1 LRLRAVQ
8 VLRPYPYRGEIMKI
22 LISGLGSIGRRHFR
36 NLVALGEK
44 DIVLYRTNKATL
56 PDDELAGYPV
66 ETDLAEALKKHKP
79 DAVIVSNPTAL
90 HLDIAIPAAEAGCAI
105 LLEKPIS
112 HSMERLNVLQAAIQK
127 SGAKVMVA
135 FQFRFHPGLVQAKKW
150 LSSGEIGRIISAHV
164 HFGEYLPA
172 WHPWEDYRKG
182 YAARADMGGGVV
194 LTQCHSLDYLPWLVG
209 KVDKVWGF
217 TAKLSDL
224 EVDVEDTAKIGIRF
238 ESGALGS
245 LHLDYNQQPPAH
257 RFEII
262 GTKGSLKWDLSDG
275 ATRIY
280 RASAESLQT
289 STGMGIK
296 AGGEWETYPLPDGW
310 ERNVMFLEQMKHFVA
325 MAKERAEPACTLEEG
340 IAVMKLIA
348 AVHESQQT
356 GQLASMK

>member
-1 LRLRAVQ
+1 
-8 VLRPYPYRGEIMKI
+8 MKI
-22 LISGLGSIGRRHFR
+22 LIAGLGSIGRRHFR

-44 DIVLYRTNKATL
+44 DIILYRTNKATL

-79 DAVIVSNPTAL
+79 EAVIVSNPTAI

-112 HSMERLNVLQAAIQK
+112 HSMDRLDELRAAVKK
-127 SGAKVMVA
+127 SGAKVMIA
-135 FQFRFHPGLVQAKKW
+135 FQFRFHPGLVRAKQ
-150 LSSGEIGRIISAHV
+150 LISNGEIGRLISAHV

-209 KVDKVWGF
+209 GKVDKVWGF

-224 EVDVEDTAKIGIRF
+224 EVDVEDTAKIGLRF

-257 RFEII
+257 RFEVI
-262 GTKGSLKWDLSDG
+262 GTKGSLKWDLADG
-275 ATRIY
+275 ATRVY

-296 AGGEWETYPLPDGW
+296 AGGEWETYPLPEGW

-325 MAKERAEPACTLEEG
+325 MARGEAEPACTIDEG
-340 IAVMKLIA
+340 IAVMTLIA
-348 AVHESQQT
+348 AVHESQRT

>member
-1 LRLRAVQ
+1 
-8 VLRPYPYRGEIMKI
+8 MKY
-22 LISGLGSIGRRHFR
+22 LIAGLGSIGRRHMR
-36 NLVALGEK
+36 NLIALGEK
-44 DIVLYRTNKATL
+44 DIVLYRTRKATMS
-56 PDDELAGYPV
+56 DDELAGFPV
-66 ETDLAEALKKHKP
+66 ETDLQEALNKHKP
-79 DAVIVSNPTAL
+79 DAVIVGNPTSM
-90 HLDIAIPAAEAGCAI
+90 HLDVAIPAAEAGCSI

-112 HSMERLNVLQAAIQK
+112 NSIERLDQLEAAVKK
-127 SGAKVMVA
+127 SGSKVLVA
-135 FQFRFHPGLVQAKKW
+135 FQFRFHPGLIRAKQ
-150 LSSGEIGRIISAHV
+150 LISDGEIGRIISAHV

-209 KVDKVWGF
+209 KVDSVWGF

-224 EVDVEDTAKIGIRF
+224 EVDVEDTAEIGLRF
-238 ESGALGS
+238 ESGALGN
-245 LHLDYNQQPPAH
+245 LHLDFNQQPPAH

-280 RASAESLQT
+280 RASPESLAT

-296 AGGEWETYPLPDGW
+296 AGGEWETYPLPENW

-325 MAKERAEPACTLEEG
+325 VVRGEVESACTLEDGVRVQQLVNAIHKSNAEG
-340 IAVMKLIA
+340 HMVELN
-348 AVHESQQT
+348 
-356 GQLASMK
+356 